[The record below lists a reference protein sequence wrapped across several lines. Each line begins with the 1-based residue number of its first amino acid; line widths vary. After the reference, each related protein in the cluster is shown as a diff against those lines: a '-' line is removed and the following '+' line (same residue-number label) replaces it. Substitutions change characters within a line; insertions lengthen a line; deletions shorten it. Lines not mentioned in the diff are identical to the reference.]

1 VKTLLGWIVK
11 VSLYLFRKIL
21 DLALS
26 VIISKKFLSYENIP
40 LKTYFEIALKGD
52 FTLVQVKG
60 VKDQDK
66 CIEVWE
72 KIVEETSTA
81 TNNFK
86 YISYRSVLNSYNIL
100 MADYNAIKAS
110 ISVLQFEVIDREIS
124 YLLKKGY
131 KINTKGSSEDYARSL
146 IAAETK
152 SNALIARLKLKMS
165 ELEQLS
171 KGEQANASNTFDTV
185 MADLMSKGIAANE
198 NITLS
203 RYNELVKVLNKKS
216 NG

>member
-1 VKTLLGWIVK
+1 
-11 VSLYLFRKIL
+11 
-21 DLALS
+21 
-26 VIISKKFLSYENIP
+26 
-40 LKTYFEIALKGD
+40 
-52 FTLVQVKG
+52 
-60 VKDQDK
+60 
-66 CIEVWE
+66 
-72 KIVEETSTA
+72 
-81 TNNFK
+81 
-86 YISYRSVLNSYNIL
+86 